1 MIIQTERL
9 TLLPLGT
16 EHFTEFHSY
25 ASDPD
30 NTRLMLFMP
39 MGDAAE
45 TMAYLKER
53 EAQWHTEPQL
63 IYEFAVLL
71 DGVHIGSVSLDRL
84 PEEGCGEL
92 GWILDKRYWGHGYAA
107 EAARAVT
114 ELAFG
119 TLHLNRLIA
128 HCDSENLPS
137 RRVMEKLGMTL
148 VSICTGRRNRGCAE
162 IRSEC
167 TYELCSP
174 PEST

>member
-1 MIIQTERL
+1 MIRYTERL

-16 EHFTEFHSY
+16 EHFTQFHSY

-39 MGDAAE
+39 MDDETE
-45 TMAYLKER
+45 TMAYLAER
-53 EAQWHTEPQL
+53 ESQWRTNPQM

-71 DGVHIGSVSLDRL
+71 DDVFIGSVSLDIL

-148 VSICTGRRNRGCAE
+148 VSITSGRYNRSSAE
-162 IRSEC
+162 TRQEC
-167 TYELCSP
+167 LYEMALG
-174 PEST
+174 T